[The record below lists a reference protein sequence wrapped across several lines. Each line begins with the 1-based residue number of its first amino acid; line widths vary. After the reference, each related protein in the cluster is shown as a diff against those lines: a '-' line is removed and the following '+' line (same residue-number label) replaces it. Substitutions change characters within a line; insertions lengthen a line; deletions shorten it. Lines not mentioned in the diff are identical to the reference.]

1 MIKMSAN
8 NNIYILLTTE
18 NGNGYANEE
27 CQKIVIIANDDD
39 SVQKI
44 FEIFYMMNKNNTRN
58 KRLLKFNIIDYD
70 LTVMNIDYLGKY
82 EELVDFKQTH
92 IISIDADNDVE
103 LSAIMINVFEHM
115 QKNHCI
121 KQLLYSRRK
130 KYNGVKKVFFFLVKV
145 FVDKNKTIDEI
156 KNVILPPPI
165 VINKKMKLKVND
177 FQMDKQNKNEQ
188 GVKKNNWINI

>member
-39 SVQKI
+39 SIQKI
-44 FEIFYMMNKNNTRN
+44 FEIFYIMNRNNTRN

-92 IISIDADNDVE
+92 IISIDADNDAE

-115 QKNHCI
+115 QQMPCI

-130 KYNGVKKVFFFLVKV
+130 KYNGTKKVFFFLIKV
-145 FVDKNKTIDEI
+145 FIDKETSIEEI
-156 KNVILPPPI
+156 KSTVLPSHI
-165 VINKKMKLKVND
+165 IINKKMKLKVND

-188 GVKKNNWINI
+188 GVKKNNWENI